1 MKDVKSPN
9 KELNSCQSEQCVKR
23 AEYTPA
29 RGRTPVRMCVSRNK
43 EDVWDELKE
52 TGGGLNK
59 CRPHGME
66 E

>member
-9 KELNSCQSEQCVKR
+9 KELNSSQREQCVKR
-23 AEYTPA
+23 AGYTPA
-29 RGRTPVRMCVSRNK
+29 QGRMPVLMCVSRSK
-43 EDVWDELKE
+43 EDVWDALKE
-52 TGGGLNK
+52 TEGSLNK